1 MSIYGRN
8 TNNRFSGYYS
18 DLLELVGQ
26 KPVGIDGEWVIVTTL
41 NKKYYWDISSS
52 AWTDGGSIDSTVSG
66 QDDIITA
73 INNISGLGAAT
84 DLFGT
89 GLVSVGTTR
98 VEVSLTGT
106 TKSIVIQYPA
116 ISTNT
121 GTLYIGKSNVT
132 NAGANAF
139 CSLLPGMSARI
150 NYNDATNAIYVISNT
165 ASQKFIAGAL
175 I

>member
-1 MSIYGRN
+1 MS
-8 TNNRFSGYYS
+8 
-18 DLLELVGQ
+18 
-26 KPVGIDGEWVIVTTL
+26 GIAGGLKEDIGILDENDSVISPATEA
-41 NKKYYWDISSS
+41 K
-52 AWTDGGSIDSTVSG
+52 
-66 QDDIITA
+66 QDDTITA
-73 INNISGLGAAT
+73 INNISGQGT